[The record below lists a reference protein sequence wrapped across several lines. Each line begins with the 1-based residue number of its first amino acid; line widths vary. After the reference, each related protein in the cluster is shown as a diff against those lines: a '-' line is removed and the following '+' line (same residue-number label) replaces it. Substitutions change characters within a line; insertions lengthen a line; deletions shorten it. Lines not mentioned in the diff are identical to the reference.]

1 MCTSEGVSGLSE
13 CDCVCVRLPACC
25 NHCPGHGAPA
35 LTSSP
40 CSVPDNKNIAIRH
53 SPSGTPVFPPT
64 SPLRHRGV
72 TPMPC
77 LRAPPPLPSLVP
89 STGGEGARER
99 GCASTHTRTHG
110 PGPTPFQHSTPRVLA
125 CADHTTPATDWLDC
139 GCLLLPCAGQHT
151 SWQPHAYCRSLSAVV
166 SACCPAMCMFVY
178 VFQQFAC
185 VSVC

>member
-1 MCTSEGVSGLSE
+1 MCALACLLQS
-13 CDCVCVRLPACC
+13 LPWPRRSCL
-25 NHCPGHGAPA
+25 NL
-35 LTSSP
+35 LTLQ
-40 CSVPDNKNIAIRH
+40 CARQQKYRH
-53 SPSGTPVFPPT
+53 PSLFFRGTPVFPPTHT

-77 LRAPPPLPSLVP
+77 LRAPPPYHPPWFLPQGV
-89 STGGEGARER
+89 RER
-99 GCASTHTRTHG
+99 EREEVRLDTHTHTRTHD

-125 CADHTTPATDWLDC
+125 CADHTTPATDWLDR

-178 VFQQFAC
+178 VFQQFSC

>member
-1 MCTSEGVSGLSE
+1 MCALACLLQSLPWPRRSCLNLLTLQCARQQKYRHPSLSFRDP
-13 CDCVCVRLPACC
+13 CIPPHVPPAT
-25 NHCPGHGAPA
+25 PWGHTDA
-35 LTSSP
+35 LSS
-40 CSVPDNKNIAIRH
+40 C
-53 SPSGTPVFPPT
+53 T
-64 SPLRHRGV
+64 
-72 TPMPC
+72 
-77 LRAPPPLPSLVP
+77 PPLPSLVP